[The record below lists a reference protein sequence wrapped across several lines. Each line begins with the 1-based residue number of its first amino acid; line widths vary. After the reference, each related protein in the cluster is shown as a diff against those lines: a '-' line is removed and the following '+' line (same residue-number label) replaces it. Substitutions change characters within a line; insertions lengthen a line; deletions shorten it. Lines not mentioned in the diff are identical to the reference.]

1 MPSGAAEED
10 GSPKAPSEESS
21 APVSPVSSASGSGG
35 SKLPSPTED
44 PVVAIAVQRS
54 RSALFV
60 ASCNLDDAEATVDRG
75 FATWGA
81 GESPSARSS
90 LDLTG
95 GGAGG
100 PVGDGRSQVDA
111 LKEEAS
117 AAEDLKEMLKAH
129 PPQRSRPASRR
140 PSRRART
147 ASGDRIAITAE
158 LGSSSGA
165 GHSEVLAVLDGAAA
179 AVGRTPVRAHS
190 AATEE
195 DEEGRPFAT
204 SSARVEAL
212 QPAAASGVPEVRAA
226 SLPLPGV
233 RGGSLPPRRPA
244 SRTKLDSFDKML
256 AKAAG
261 GAQEVRAQRSCFRV
275 GNVYTEIFHPHRL
288 TCRATHGIKR
298 KLTDMTPGSGRSL
311 LRTSACD
318 ACS

>member
-1 MPSGAAEED
+1 MPGAAAEQI

-35 SKLPSPTED
+35 SVLPPPTED

-60 ASCNLDDAEATVDRG
+60 ASCNLDDAEVTVDRG
-75 FATWGA
+75 FATWAA
-81 GESPSARSS
+81 GESPSSRSS
-90 LDLTG
+90 LDVAG
-95 GGAGG
+95 GVAGG
-100 PVGDGRSQVDA
+100 PMGEGRSQVDA

-147 ASGDRIAITAE
+147 ASGDGVPAAAE
-158 LGSSSGA
+158 LGNSGA
-165 GHSEVLAVLDGAAA
+165 GHAEVRAVLDGAAA
-179 AVGRTPVRAHS
+179 AVTGASVRLQS
-190 AATEE
+190 VGTEE
-195 DEEGRPFAT
+195 EEGRPFAT
-204 SSARVEAL
+204 SSVREA
-212 QPAAASGVPEVRAA
+212 PPPPAASGVPEVRAA

-261 GAQEVRAQRSCFRV
+261 GAQEVRAERSCLREEIVCTMNNELHSQCATFRV
-275 GNVYTEIFHPHRL
+275 ECNSSARL
-288 TCRATHGIKR
+288 QTWLWVPKSCCCEG
-298 KLTDMTPGSGRSL
+298 GQEG
-311 LRTSACD
+311 ACP
-318 ACS
+318 